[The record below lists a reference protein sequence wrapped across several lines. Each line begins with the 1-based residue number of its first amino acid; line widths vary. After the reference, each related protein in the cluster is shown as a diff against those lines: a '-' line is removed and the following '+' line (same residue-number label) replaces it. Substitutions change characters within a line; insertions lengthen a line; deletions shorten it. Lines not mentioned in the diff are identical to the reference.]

1 MTPRKNRPV
10 LFELASRTGR
20 GRTWSVAPS
29 LSNRSATPAAQPQTA
44 ASRTTEVA
52 AGTSR
57 KLMRIA
63 GGRVLLDLSWPHLV
77 AAAAL
82 LIVVLVATFEA
93 GARSARPAAA
103 KPTNLDAILHARPEP
118 PSAEPEPVAPRS
130 TPRPGGGAPA
140 ATPQSLVQEESPSAA
155 EAVPSTPAA
164 EASPAFEF
172 QPGCAYVVIQHLSKR
187 PVGVQAA
194 AKIREFLA
202 SKGIATVVR
211 PGGGDLEV
219 IATEPFR
226 TRQPDKAA
234 AARERERAVK
244 FMEQIRNL
252 GKEYSIVGGYSF
264 DKCYLREAP

>member
-20 GRTWSVAPS
+20 GRTWSVATS
-29 LSNRSATPAAQPQTA
+29 VSKRSATPAAQPSTA
-44 ASRTTEVA
+44 ASRPTEEAVGA
-52 AGTSR
+52 SW
-57 KLMRIA
+57 KFMRIA

-82 LIVVLVATFEA
+82 LIVVLVATFQA
-93 GARSARPAAA
+93 GARSARPPAA
-103 KPTNLDAILHARPEP
+103 KPTNLDAILHARLEP
-118 PSAEPEPVAPRS
+118 PPAEPEPVSPRS

-140 ATPQSLVQEESPSAA
+140 ATPQSLTQEESSPAA
-155 EAVPSTPAA
+155 EAVPPTPAA
-164 EASPAFEF
+164 EVAPEFEF

-187 PVGVQAA
+187 PLGVQAA

-226 TRQPDKAA
+226 TRQPDKTAA
-234 AARERERAVK
+234 TRERERAAR
-244 FMEQIRNL
+244 FIEQIRNL
-252 GKEYSIVGGYSF
+252 GKEYNLLSGYSF
-264 DKCYLREAP
+264 DKCYLREPP